1 MRDLEREL
9 RALPRP
15 EPSPE
20 LDERI
25 ERLHASASRGTSERG
40 SAARRRTLA
49 VVRAAALLLVGLL
62 LGRAT
67 APSVRS
73 AATSP
78 ESTNTG
84 TRPPIQA
91 TKIEPVSEPGGS
103 PRRPRADDE
112 PPLFAATNVR
122 QLLARAAPAQRG
134 SEHAPPLF
142 APPQT
147 TRSEEEL
154 RPTPL
159 HD

>member
-9 RALPRP
+9 RALSKP

-25 ERLHASASRGTSERG
+25 ERLHANAPRGTSER
-40 SAARRRTLA
+40 SSPARRRTLA

-67 APSVRS
+67 APSVPS

-84 TRPPIQA
+84 TQSPTQPIE
-91 TKIEPVSEPGGS
+91 IEPVIGTGES
-103 PRRPRADDE
+103 PRRPRGDDE

-122 QLLARAAPAQRG
+122 QLLARAAPVQRG

-142 APPQT
+142 VPPQT
-147 TRSEEEL
+147 TRSEQEL